1 MTNKELTLH
10 INNLAYTININENLE
25 KDLLKHLA
33 IDRNMSTKEL
43 LVAYIRLTQEF
54 STFKQEIET
63 ISSKLPHI

>member
-10 INNLAYTININENLE
+10 INNLAYTININEDLE

-33 IDRNMSTKEL
+33 NDRNMSTKEL

-54 STFKQEIET
+54 ATFKDEIKT